1 MDNYKKPSG
10 NRRGKQTPDSRKA
23 RSSETRPSYHRGKDK
38 DDDTAP
44 RERRTSSSGR
54 PSTPRKRDEGE
65 SPREKRPYSSPR
77 PSSPRRRDEREPAGE
92 KRPYSSS
99 RPSSPRKRDEGD
111 APREKWPYSSSPR
124 RKILES
130 GPSGPRGKSRQD
142 EAPEGE
148 LIRLNRYI
156 ANAGICSRREADKL
170 ISAGA
175 VMVNGKVIT
184 ELGTK
189 VSRTDKVSYG
199 DQALSREK
207 LRYVLLNKPKGFIT
221 TTDDPENRK
230 TVMNLIARA
239 CKERIYPVGRLDRN
253 TTGLLL
259 FTNDGEIAK
268 KLSHP
273 RYGIKKIYHVGVDKN
288 ITVADMKSVLDGV
301 ELEDGLV
308 KADAIEFVGDGKDK
322 KEIGLEL
329 HTGQNRVVRRIF
341 EKLGYKVVKLDR
353 VYYAGLTKKNLPRGE
368 WRFLEEKELNMLKMI
383 GS

>member
-1 MDNYKKPSG
+1 MEKYNKPSG
-10 NRRGKQTPDSRKA
+10 NRKGKPTQDSRK
-23 RSSETRPSYHRGKDK
+23 RKSPEMVPSWSKKKSEKENDH
-38 DDDTAP
+38 
-44 RERRTSSSGR
+44 ERKPPYSLQKEKFG
-54 PSTPRKRDEGE
+54 PRKQLND
-65 SPREKRPYSSPR
+65 
-77 PSSPRRRDEREPAGE
+77 
-92 KRPYSSS
+92 
-99 RPSSPRKRDEGD
+99 
-111 APREKWPYSSSPR
+111 
-124 RKILES
+124 
-130 GPSGPRGKSRQD
+130 
-142 EAPEGE
+142 E

-170 ISAGA
+170 IQAGA
-175 VMVNGKVIT
+175 VKVNGKVVT

-189 VSRTDKVSYG
+189 VHLTDKISYG

-207 LRYVLLNKPKGFIT
+207 HRYVLLNKPKGFIT

-230 TVMNLIARA
+230 TVMNLIAHA

-268 KLSHP
+268 RLSHP
-273 RYGIKKIYHVGVDKN
+273 KYGIKKIYHVGLDKN
-288 ITVADMKSVLDGV
+288 VTSQDMKTILAGV
-301 ELEDGLV
+301 ELEDGNV

-322 KEIGLEL
+322 KEIGIEL

-341 EKLGYKVVKLDR
+341 EKFGYKVIKLDR

>member
-1 MDNYKKPSG
+1 MDNYRKSEG
-10 NRRGKQTPDSRKA
+10 NRKGKQTPDSRK
-23 RSSETRPSYHRGKDK
+23 RKSSEIRPSYSRRRDEEEPSREKRPSSSTRPSTPHRRNEDE
-38 DDDTAP
+38 AP
-44 RERRTSSSGR
+44 REKRSYSLAR
-54 PSTPRKRDEGE
+54 PSTPRKRDDNEAT
-65 SPREKRPYSSPR
+65 REKRPYSSTR
-77 PSSPRRRDEREPAGE
+77 PSYSKRRDKDENVRE
-92 KRPYSSS
+92 KRDFSFAPKRRTSNS
-99 RPSSPRKRDEGD
+99 RPSATKRKPHPGEE
-111 APREKWPYSSSPR
+111 P
-124 RKILES
+124 ES
-130 GPSGPRGKSRQD
+130 D
-142 EAPEGE
+142 

-170 ISAGA
+170 IEAGA
-175 VMVNGKVIT
+175 VQVNGKVVT

-189 VSRTDKVSYG
+189 VSRTDKISYG

-268 KLSHP
+268 RLSHP
-273 RYGIKKIYHVGVDKN
+273 RYGIKKIYHVGLDKN
-288 ITVADMKSVLDGV
+288 VSVGDMKSILAGM
-301 ELEDGLV
+301 ELEDGIV

-383 GS
+383 GH

>member
-1 MDNYKKPSG
+1 MERYNKPSG
-10 NRRGKQTPDSRKA
+10 NRRGKKTPDARK
-23 RSSETRPSYHRGKDK
+23 RKSSEMLPSWSKKKIEKEHDH
-38 DDDTAP
+38 
-44 RERRTSSSGR
+44 ERKPDYSLHN
-54 PSTPRKRDEGE
+54 
-65 SPREKRPYSSPR
+65 EK
-77 PSSPRRRDEREPAGE
+77 
-92 KRPYSSS
+92 
-99 RPSSPRKRDEGD
+99 
-111 APREKWPYSSSPR
+111 
-124 RKILES
+124 
-130 GPSGPRGKSRQD
+130 SGPRKQIKD
-142 EAPEGE
+142 E

-170 ISAGA
+170 IQAGA
-175 VMVNGKVIT
+175 VKVNGNVVT

-189 VSRTDKVSYG
+189 VHITDKISYG
-199 DQALSREK
+199 DQALSREN

-230 TVMNLIARA
+230 TVMNLIAHA

-268 KLSHP
+268 RLSHP
-273 RYGIKKIYHVGVDKN
+273 KYGIKKIYHVGLDKN
-288 ITVADMKSVLDGV
+288 VTSQDMKTVLTGV
-301 ELEDGLV
+301 ELEDGNV

-322 KEIGLEL
+322 KEIGIEL

-341 EKLGYKVVKLDR
+341 EKLGYKVIKLDR

>member
-1 MDNYKKPSG
+1 MDKYKKPEG
-10 NRRGKQTPDSRKA
+10 NWKGKQTPHSLKRKSIDTKPSFY
-23 RSSETRPSYHRGKDK
+23 RKRNEDEDLPEKTTYSETPNKKLHPGK
-38 DDDTAP
+38 
-44 RERRTSSSGR
+44 TS
-54 PSTPRKRDEGE
+54 E
-65 SPREKRPYSSPR
+65 S
-77 PSSPRRRDEREPAGE
+77 
-92 KRPYSSS
+92 
-99 RPSSPRKRDEGD
+99 
-111 APREKWPYSSSPR
+111 
-124 RKILES
+124 
-130 GPSGPRGKSRQD
+130 
-142 EAPEGE
+142 E

-170 ISAGA
+170 IEAGA
-175 VMVNGKVIT
+175 VKVNGKVVT
-184 ELGTK
+184 QLGTK
-189 VSRTDKVSYG
+189 VSLTDKISYG

-259 FTNDGEIAK
+259 FTNDGEITK
-268 KLSHP
+268 RLSHP
-273 RYGIKKIYHVGVDKN
+273 RYGIKKIYHVGLDKN
-288 ITVADMKSVLDGV
+288 VMLQDIKIILAGV

-322 KEIGLEL
+322 KEIGIEL
-329 HTGQNRVVRRIF
+329 HTGQNRIVRRIF

-368 WRFLEEKELNMLKMI
+368 WRFLEEKELNILKMI
-383 GS
+383 GT